1 MNLQAKKAE
10 VLARARGKTTEL
22 VNLAKAGLS
31 AYELDLKIEMNKFES
46 MMRGRNNRNTTEAQR
61 RKLVAQQDIIRRKQA
76 IIEYMAAKK
85 AGGDAARYDAMI
97 AATKDEIEAIK
108 RFAR

>member
-31 AYELDLKIEMNKFES
+31 AYELDLQIAINKLES
-46 MMRGRNNRNTTEAQR
+46 MMRNTKNNETTKVQK
-61 RKLVAQQDIIRRKQA
+61 RKGAAYHDIIRKKQA

-97 AATKDEIEAIK
+97 AATKEEIERIK
-108 RFAR
+108 SSLR